1 LRIPGV
7 PGESKV
13 QGHVDDIELISYA
26 ECRDQGVSQGDRG
39 EGARQGQPRTGVA
52 RGHEP
57 GHPHGDDLPQQVGDA
72 PIDFFTAVL
81 ENVVVGTV
89 ELVEVDGGL
98 TPTERVTLLPT
109 RATLTYVQKP
119 DGSPGPTST
128 SLITCP

>member
-1 LRIPGV
+1 LLAVTNRVIPTATIFL
-7 PGESKV
+7 SK
-13 QGHVDDIELISYA
+13 L
-26 ECRDQGVSQGDRG
+26 
-39 EGARQGQPRTGVA
+39 
-52 RGHEP
+52 
-57 GHPHGDDLPQQVGDA
+57 GDA

-89 ELVEVDGGL
+89 ELVEVDDGL

>member
-1 LRIPGV
+1 
-7 PGESKV
+7 
-13 QGHVDDIELISYA
+13 VDDIELISYA
-26 ECRDQGVSQGDRG
+26 ECRDQGVSAIVVKGLDKASPALALLAVTNRVIPT
-39 EGARQGQPRTGVA
+39 ATIF
-52 RGHEP
+52 
-57 GHPHGDDLPQQVGDA
+57 LSKLGDA